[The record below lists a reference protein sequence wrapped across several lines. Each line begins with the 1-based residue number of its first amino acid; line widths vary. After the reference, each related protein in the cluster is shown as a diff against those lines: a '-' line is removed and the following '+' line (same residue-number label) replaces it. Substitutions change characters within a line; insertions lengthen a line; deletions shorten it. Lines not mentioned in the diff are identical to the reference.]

1 MDSCT
6 SSAVSWG
13 NIPQFPAVC
22 HTSLAA
28 KVIVQRKE
36 LKYKGQATTFLSV
49 HQIAPYLI
57 VTAKNKTALWFHLT
71 ADLAPGKWH
80 NQLLMPKHS
89 EIYNQY
95 SSLQNHTTKQV
106 LQSTPPTMLKDT
118 KEARSL
124 LISTILDAA
133 KKVIAF
139 KRPHEQSW
147 LSKCALGTIEAKL
160 QNRSAGHLQCQSRMT
175 DSYTFNHYQ

>member
-95 SSLQNHTTKQV
+95 SSPTTPCHDIMDGLFTVSDDPGV
-106 LQSTPPTMLKDT
+106 LAEVKWSVNTPIQKLRYGCSAGSNGIPP
-118 KEARSL
+118 EL
-124 LISTILDAA
+124 L
-133 KKVIAF
+133 
-139 KRPHEQSW
+139 
-147 LSKCALGTIEAKL
+147 KCAINPVSIATYKPFLQIWSLGHVLTEWKEKII
-160 QNRSAGHLQCQSRMT
+160 
-175 DSYTFNHYQ
+175 Y